1 VSAVALAD
9 TSVWGKRH
17 LLGAAVGAWFDQA
30 VVAQAIATCDV
41 VKSELLYSSRN
52 VGELRA
58 QRRRLARLPFCPIGP
73 LQWERAFD
81 VWELF
86 AADGGAHHRR
96 VKLADC
102 LIAAA
107 AEAVTLPVLHY
118 DADFDAI
125 AAYTGQAVR
134 AIVPVGSL

>member
-1 VSAVALAD
+1 VSAAALAD

-17 LLGAAVGAWFDQA
+17 LLGPAVRAWFDQA

-41 VKSELLYSSRN
+41 VKSELLYSTRN
-52 VGELRA
+52 VEEYRA
-58 QRRRLARLPFCPIGP
+58 QRGRLAHLPFCPIGP
-73 LQWERAFD
+73 PQWERAFD

-86 AADGGAHHRR
+86 AAEGGLHHRR
-96 VKLADC
+96 VKFADC

-107 AEAVTLPVLHY
+107 AEAMALPLLHY

-125 AAYTGQAVR
+125 AGHTGQPVR
-134 AIVPVGSL
+134 AIVPLGSL